1 VLPNYPAASTKDST
15 DKMIDIL
22 VYLFENYLPD
32 ACPEP
37 EVLAR
42 KLSAAGF
49 GSDDITAALSWLD
62 GLAGEG
68 SGRCSTP
75 LVADAIRIYDEEEQ
89 DRLPA
94 ACRGFITFLEQHDA
108 VDAPLR
114 EAIIE
119 RALALP
125 DAEVSLDRLKV
136 IVLAVIW
143 RYRHE
148 VDALILEELLAEDSE
163 DEDLGGGEDITRILL
178 N

>member
-1 VLPNYPAASTKDST
+1 
-15 DKMIDIL
+15 MIDIL

-37 EVLAR
+37 AVLAR

-49 GSDDITAALSWLD
+49 GNDDITAALSWLD
-62 GLAGEG
+62 GLAGEEN
-68 SGRCSTP
+68 GRCRNPALASS
-75 LVADAIRIYDEEEQ
+75 IRIYDEEEQ
-89 DRLPA
+89 ERLPA
-94 ACRGFITFLEQHDA
+94 TCRGFIAFLEQHDA
-108 VDAPLR
+108 VDASLR

-148 VDALILEELLAEDSE
+148 VDALILEELLAEEGD
-163 DEDLGGGEDITRILL
+163 DEDFGSGGDVTRLLL

>member
-1 VLPNYPAASTKDST
+1 
-15 DKMIDIL
+15 MIDIL

-37 EVLAR
+37 AVLAR

-49 GSDDITAALSWLD
+49 ETDDISAALSWLD
-62 GLAGEG
+62 GLAGEENARCLNPALAG
-68 SGRCSTP
+68 SM
-75 LVADAIRIYDEEEQ
+75 RIYGSEEQ
-89 DRLPA
+89 QRLPA
-94 ACRGFITFLEQHDA
+94 ECRGFITFLEQHEA
-108 VDAPLR
+108 VDTALR

-148 VDALILEELLAEDSE
+148 VDALILEELLAEDSD
-163 DEDLGGGEDITRILL
+163 DEDFGVDGDVSRILL